1 MTHDAQTAA
10 SHIVLVSI
18 IHTPD
23 QESNS
28 TEGLSPDIQRLFLP
42 GPGEGT
48 AQHGVSLKLEGV
60 IQIDGQLQW

>member
-1 MTHDAQTAA
+1 
-10 SHIVLVSI
+10 VLVSV

-23 QESNS
+23 QELNS

-48 AQHGVSLKLEGV
+48 TQHGVSLKLEGV